1 MYNHLFD
8 YTIPLRAIQEK
19 LDKSQVSQIYF
30 IPEFSREFNHLRD
43 ELNKCLKLA

>member
-19 LDKSQVSQIYF
+19 LDKSQVFTDLFHSGIFLGIQSF
-30 IPEFSREFNHLRD
+30 KR
-43 ELNKCLKLA
+43 